1 MSVSKAA
8 KLVLTLVDRVSQ
20 PARRI
25 REAMAGVNSAV
36 ATVGAVSTAPARA
49 LGRSARNMRR
59 AASDMTVASGG
70 LSIGL
75 GLAAKSVY
83 DMEDTL
89 NEIEGRRFGK
99 RDIFHL
105 ADGTEMSRE
114 AFRESVT
121 KLISDI
127 NKNSPRT
134 AVEIAKA
141 YNQLVQAGLSH
152 EQVEAVLPMSID
164 FAIAGNYDTEE
175 AADKLTNVMTAMRM
189 PMATY
194 DDAVASAR
202 RTSDVIA
209 YAANNTNSSV
219 EQMTEAFKYAAP
231 SAAALG
237 LSIEDLA
244 AMFVI
249 QARRGIKASEAG
261 VSIRSMLT
269 RMVRPTKMAQASLAR
284 YNLDLA
290 DYLEKTK
297 EVSGTDVSQALSFG
311 GLDASAAQA
320 EIDKI
325 LASGAATAEKVQK
338 ITQAVMDSVGDAST
352 MSAEQ
357 ISDVVSEVLF
367 SFGEKLDVERLIAD
381 MQKAGIAMSDFFKI
395 FDVRQGARLLS
406 LFGDDLSAW
415 IQDLTVN
422 AEGFTEALRKTR
434 MQGVV
439 GAVARFSASMVD
451 LFRAAADSGVLDKV
465 TNGISKLADAIVK
478 LSEVN
483 PRLLEFGTYALMA
496 VAAIA
501 PLGFAFAGVAAAAAL
516 LVNPLTWVA
525 AGIATLVGLNFTA
538 IKQWMRDFGSFLRDG
553 LNDRVAGRFRQMA
566 DGARNFLDSMR
577 NLGSNSEAWTN
588 SARDWGKATADAVN
602 SVYDAF
608 ARIGDTRFAEE
619 FLDGLKTAMKNSAW
633 AARQLVD
640 GLAGV
645 RGELQPVIDF
655 LNSEVGGNL
664 GQIAGQVFGYG
675 LTFAAAS
682 FLIGMVAK
690 PVRKVA
696 KAIMFLSGAK
706 LAWGVLDFLARLSGI
721 AGSAKAIGSLG
732 SGIGK
737 VGAGLGTLAKLGLF
751 GAAAGGAAAGTGYV
765 LNKMGEDNQAEARR
779 MATHRDAERQS
790 MAALKADA
798 DAVQDEIDRA
808 MAASEQR
815 AAQAG
820 QNMEDSLNITATP
833 QVNTS
838 PLERALNLARNV
850 LSVIKKIDSAA
861 AAASGPAFTV
871 KGVGGDS
878 GSSEGEVAGKRAYGG
893 PVKKGLT
900 YQVGE
905 NGTELFTPDQNGRIL
920 SNQQTRRALEGGK
933 GGAVITFNN
942 NFTLAGGSTQ
952 ADVEEAFRKMDRQL
966 EQSARILFGGSAI
979 YGDS

>member
-1 MSVSKAA
+1 MSISKAA
-8 KLVLTLVDRVSQ
+8 KLVLSLKDEVSG

-25 REAMAGVNSAV
+25 RQAMNGVNTAV
-36 ATVGAVSTAPARA
+36 ANIGGAVGAPAKA
-49 LGRSARNMRR
+49 LGRSARSMRR
-59 AASDMTVASGG
+59 SASDMTVASGG
-70 LSIGL
+70 LSLGL
-75 GLAAKSVY
+75 GLAARSVY
-83 DMEDTL
+83 QLEDTL

-114 AFRESVT
+114 AFRESARN
-121 KLISDI
+121 LISEI

-134 AVEIAKA
+134 ASEIGKA

-152 EQVEAVLPMSID
+152 EQVEAVLPMSIN

-175 AADKLTNVMTAMRM
+175 AADKLTNVMTAMRL

-194 DDAVASAR
+194 EDAVHSAKR
-202 RTSDVIA
+202 ASDVIA
-209 YAANNTNSSV
+209 YATNETNSTV
-219 EQMTEAFKYAAP
+219 AQMTEAFKYAAP

-237 LSIEDLA
+237 IDIEQLA

-325 LASGAATAEKVQK
+325 LASSVSTAEKVQS
-338 ITQAVMDSVGDAST
+338 ITKAVMDSVGDAST

-367 SFGEKLDVERLIAD
+367 SFGEKLDVETLIAD
-381 MQKAGIAMSDFFKI
+381 MQKAGIAMSDFFRI

-406 LFGDDLSAW
+406 LFGDDLSGW
-415 IQDLTVN
+415 TQNIRESS
-422 AEGFTEALRKTR
+422 EGFTEALRETR
-434 MQGVV
+434 MQGLV
-439 GAVARFSASMVD
+439 GAVQRFSAAMVD
-451 LFRAAADSGVLDKV
+451 LFQAAAHSGVMDRV
-465 TNGISKLADAIVK
+465 SGGISKTAEAIIR
-478 LSEVN
+478 LSKVN
-483 PRLLEFGTYALMA
+483 PRLMEFGTYSLLA

-501 PLGFAFAGVAAAAAL
+501 PLGFAFSGLASAASL
-516 LVNPLTWVA
+516 VVNPLTWVA
-525 AGIATLVGLNFTA
+525 AGLATLVGMN
-538 IKQWMRDFGSFLRDG
+538 FGSITKG
-553 LNDRVAGRFRQMA
+553 LGEF
-566 DGARNFLDSMR
+566 
-577 NLGSNSEAWTN
+577 GSTLTN
-588 SARDWGKATADAVN
+588 SLNAAATSRFGEFANGLKAAARQLAEFGDNGASIAASARSWGQSVAETLNRISSAVTDLAN
-602 SVYDAF
+602 TKFVTSF
-608 ARIGDTRFAEE
+608 FSS
-619 FLDGLKTAMKNSAW
+619 LKTAAENSTW

-640 GLAGV
+640 SLAGV
-645 RGELQPVIDF
+645 QAELQPVMDF
-655 LNSEVGGNL
+655 LNTEFSGRL
-664 GQIAGQVFGYG
+664 GDIAGQMFGYG

-696 KAIMFLSGAK
+696 KAIAYLSGLK
-706 LAWGVLDFLARLSGI
+706 LAWGVLKFLGRLAGI
-721 AGSAKAIGSLG
+721 AGSAAAISSLG
-732 SGIGK
+732 SGVGK
-737 VGAGLGTLAKLGLF
+737 VGKGLGALSRLGIF
-751 GAAAGGAAAGTGYV
+751 GAAAGAAAGTGYV
-765 LNKMGEDNQAEARR
+765 LNKMGADNQAEARR

-878 GSSEGEVAGKRAYGG
+878 GSSDGEVAGKRAYGG
-893 PVKKGLT
+893 PVKKSLT

-905 NGTELFTPDQNGRIL
+905 NGVELFTPDQNGRIL
-920 SNQQTRRALEGGK
+920 SNQQTRRAMEGNRAAP
-933 GGAVITFNN
+933 AVNITNH
-942 NFTLAGGSTQ
+942 FTLSGGSTK
-952 ADVEEAFRKMDRQL
+952 ANVEEAFRKMDRQL
-966 EQSARILFGGSAI
+966 ERSARILFGGSAI
-979 YGDS
+979 YGD